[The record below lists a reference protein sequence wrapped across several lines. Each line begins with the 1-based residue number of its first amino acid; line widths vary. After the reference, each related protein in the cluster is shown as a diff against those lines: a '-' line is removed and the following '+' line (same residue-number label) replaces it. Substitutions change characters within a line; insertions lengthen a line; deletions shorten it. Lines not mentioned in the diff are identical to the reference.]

1 MHYTS
6 KDLENICFK
15 REFIYGYD
23 RGQINKILSKIREDY
38 ETLLKENDDL
48 QSEITIMKETV
59 KHYKTIEESLQHTLI
74 IAQRT
79 SENITNNAAEKAN
92 NTIREAEINAQK
104 IINNA
109 NAKVEGIQQEF
120 EELKKRLNV
129 YRIKSQALIS
139 STMEIIKSTVA
150 DNDD

>member
-15 REFIYGYD
+15 REFIYGYH
-23 RGQINKILSKIREDY
+23 RGQIDNILSKVREDY
-38 ETLLKENDDL
+38 ETLLKENDKL
-48 QSEITIMKETV
+48 QSEIEIMKETV

-74 IAQRT
+74 LAQRT

-109 NAKVEGIQQEF
+109 NLKVEGIQQEF

-129 YRIKSQALIS
+129 YRVKSQALLS
-139 STMEIIKSTVA
+139 STMEIVKGTVT